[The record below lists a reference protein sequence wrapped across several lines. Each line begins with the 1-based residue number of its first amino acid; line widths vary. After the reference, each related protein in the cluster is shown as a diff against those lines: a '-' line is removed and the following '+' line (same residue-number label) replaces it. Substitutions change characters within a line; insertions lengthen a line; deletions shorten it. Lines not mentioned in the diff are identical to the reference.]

1 VRLSQRGLALN
12 PTRLAA
18 SLLVVSV
25 LGCAPAPAPAAPSAA
40 PAATSAAPAA
50 ASGPEP
56 AAAAAPASA
65 PLQHVTI
72 GVNNALS
79 DAPFF
84 LADER
89 GYFREAGI
97 EIGLEVLSGGAA
109 MIAPLSAGQLDV
121 GAGVLST
128 GLYNAI
134 GRGVPLRAVADRSR
148 DNGVAAI
155 IVRRDL
161 VDRGRVR
168 GPADFKGL
176 RLQMVA
182 ECISNEI
189 TLVRDLARYGLTLQ
203 DVDVTFMPFTDTP
216 AALANGSIDV
226 ATPPEP
232 FPARIEEAGSGVIVH
247 RMGADIQPY
256 RQLSVI
262 FYSPAFAADRDGGTR
277 FMIAYLRGVRDYHD
291 AFFGGR
297 AGRADV
303 IRLLVEK
310 TTIKQP
316 EVYDQMVMP
325 SLDPNGAIN
334 LQSMVE
340 DQDYYLT
347 KGCQQQPIDVA
358 GAVDTSFVEAALAQI
373 GRY

>member
-1 VRLSQRGLALN
+1 VATSAV
-12 PTRLAA
+12 PTAA
-18 SLLVVSV
+18 SD
-25 LGCAPAPAPAAPSAA
+25 
-40 PAATSAAPAA
+40 AAPAA
-50 ASGPEP
+50 A
-56 AAAAAPASA
+56 AAAASA

-161 VDRGRVR
+161 VDSGRVR

-203 DVDVTFMPFTDTP
+203 DVEVTFMPFTDTP

-262 FYSPAFAADRDGGTR
+262 FYAPTFAADRDRATR

-291 AFFGGR
+291 AFFGSR
-297 AGRADV
+297 AGRAEV
-303 IRLLVEK
+303 VRLLVEK

-334 LQSMVE
+334 VQSMVE
-340 DQDYYLT
+340 DQDYYLA
-347 KGCQQQPIDVA
+347 KGCQQQAIDVA
-358 GAVDTSFVEAALAQI
+358 STVDTSFVETALAQI